1 MTDFAMFSQKSDV
14 TFYEERLNLFV
25 LYGGL
30 AKSSEFD

>member
-1 MTDFAMFSQKSDV
+1 MTDFAMFSQKSDI
-14 TFYEERLNLFV
+14 TFYEERLNLFA